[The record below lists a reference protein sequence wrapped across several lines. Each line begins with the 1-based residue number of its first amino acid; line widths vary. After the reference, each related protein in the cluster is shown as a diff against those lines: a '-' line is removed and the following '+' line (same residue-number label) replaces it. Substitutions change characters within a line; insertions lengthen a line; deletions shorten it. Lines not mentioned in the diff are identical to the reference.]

1 MKPIFPLILLLPMI
15 SLAQPAAAQSSTVP
29 LFDSSGTSLIGG
41 DPNPY
46 PYAASIA
53 PTTGQQTFYISLG
66 TGSQSGS
73 PWGGGNQVTALNLAL
88 WEYSANA
95 SAVPVTVGLYTGTD
109 TSSGITGLTGLSG
122 ASAPFSQNINNTIG
136 GTYTNSA
143 TVFTFSLSGGA
154 QLTDPIPANTDLII
168 GITVTAG
175 NPLDL
180 AVGAPLGGSPSPTY
194 TFSNAFSGS
203 TGLSGF
209 TYLYAGA
216 DGDTSSLVQTN
227 TNLLPFVDLTASI
240 TPLPELPP
248 VTYLLLSLPLV
259 LGVLMVR
266 RRARA

>member
-1 MKPIFPLILLLPMI
+1 MKPILPLIILLPMI
-15 SLAQPAAAQSSTVP
+15 SLAQPAAAQSSVP
-29 LFDSSGTSLIGG
+29 LFDSDGTTVIAG

-46 PYAASIA
+46 PYVASLA

-66 TGSQSGS
+66 TGSQLGS
-73 PWGGGNQVTALNLAL
+73 PWGGGNEVTALNLAL
-88 WEYSANA
+88 WAYSGNA
-95 SAVPVTVGLYTGTD
+95 GAVPVTVGLYTGSD
-109 TSSGITGLTGLSG
+109 TSSGISGLTALSG
-122 ASAPFSQNINNTIG
+122 ASAPFSQNIDNTIG
-136 GTYTNSA
+136 GTYTNSK
-143 TVFTFSLSGGA
+143 TVFSFSLTGGA

-175 NPLDL
+175 SPLDL
-180 AVGAPLGGSPSPTY
+180 AIGAPLGGSPAPTY

-203 TGLSGF
+203 SGLSGL
-209 TYLYAGA
+209 TYLYSG
-216 DGDTSSLVQTN
+216 GNGNTSSLLQTN
-227 TNLLPFVDLTASI
+227 TNLLPFVDLSASI

>member
-1 MKPIFPLILLLPMI
+1 MKPILPLILLLPMI
-15 SLAQPAAAQSSTVP
+15 SLAQPAAAQVP
-29 LFDSSGTSLIGG
+29 LFDSNGTSVIGG

-46 PYAASIA
+46 PYAASLA
-53 PTTGQQTFYISLG
+53 PTTGQETFYISLG

-73 PWGGGNQVTALNLAL
+73 PWGGGNEVTALNLAL
-88 WEYSANA
+88 WAYSGNA
-95 SAVPVTVGLYTGTD
+95 GAVPVTVGLYTGSD
-109 TSSGITGLTGLSG
+109 TSGGITGLTALSG
-122 ASAPFSQNINNTIG
+122 ASAPFSQNIDNTIG
-136 GTYTNSA
+136 GTYTNTA
-143 TVFTFSLSGGA
+143 TTFSFSLTGGA

-194 TFSNAFSGS
+194 TFSNAFSGGS
-203 TGLSGF
+203 LSGL
-209 TYLYAGA
+209 TYLYSGA
-216 DGDTSSLVQTN
+216 NGNTSTLLQTN
-227 TNLLPFVDLTASI
+227 DNLLPFVDLTASI

-248 VTYLLLSLPLV
+248 VTYLLLSAPLV